1 MSTEVNWKGTLYKK
15 GSFLCLERESDE
27 SIKFR
32 QIELVLIKDDKEVC
46 FLVTSHTSCYL
57 PEYGLYEVTKAAE
70 AMHCVNAK
78 HCLDFYPLP
87 LYSLNGQKVIS
98 LKHSVVD
105 QC

>member
-27 SIKFR
+27 SIKFG

-57 PEYGLYEVTKAAE
+57 PEYGLTKAAE

-78 HCLDFYPLP
+78 YCLDFYPLP